1 LRGGICIFYAR
12 FRGGGG
18 GEDGDA
24 RVREYVIHYLNMRA
38 LNGGS
43 SRTLY
48 MHIRHFCGYTAHVR
62 AATII
67 HAAYTVTFSRL
78 PLPPAPSALPASL
91 PSPRS
96 PCRRKNIRP
105 ASRLTAEI
113 CRSGMFYFKP
123 GRLYA
128 DPMFIEQK
136 AALRNNVR
144 RINRRGNIF
153 VPCLPSFT

>member
-1 LRGGICIFYAR
+1 MRGSA
-12 FRGGGG
+12 GGG

-67 HAAYTVTFSRL
+67 HAAYTVTFSRGVAPPPTPF
-78 PLPPAPSALPASL
+78 PLSAEKYTAGVSFNGGDLSKRYVLFQARPFIR
-91 PSPRS
+91 RS
-96 PCRRKNIRP
+96 
-105 ASRLTAEI
+105 
-113 CRSGMFYFKP
+113 
-123 GRLYA
+123 
-128 DPMFIEQK
+128 
-136 AALRNNVR
+136 NVYR
-144 RINRRGNIF
+144 AKSCI
-153 VPCLPSFT
+153 TE